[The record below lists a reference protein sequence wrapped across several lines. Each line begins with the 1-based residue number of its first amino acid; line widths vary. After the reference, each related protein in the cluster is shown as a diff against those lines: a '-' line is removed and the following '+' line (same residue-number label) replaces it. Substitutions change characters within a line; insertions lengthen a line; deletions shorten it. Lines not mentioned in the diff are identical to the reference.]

1 MRRHCSAWMTWRH
14 LLCWYGAVVII
25 GAFGSYAAYEL
36 PGSAAWRIWSGGHFP
51 WAVDAVRLLVCGV
64 FALFTIWNLELLEPE
79 NRELAATVFD
89 GWRLGIPLLVP
100 AVAVAITVGFAPM
113 RFIAGLP
120 SRGYTGGY
128 GFYDIYL
135 PYFPFAVY
143 TSALWGGI
151 GMPVLTMLIARFSS
165 DRKLLR
171 QNRRALEAE
180 FRALETVSLTEPLI
194 DFQRSQVALQNYLI
208 RLKQIAE
215 RYIPVLLTVSTVLI
229 YEQFTPSWRTVT
241 AEAQDLGKFA
251 LWLLLVPSLLV
262 CLTVVTFGYQAV
274 LRRAEATYAGI
285 LNRLAERHQEARE
298 KILAYR
304 DHLLWERS
312 SGSFILSI
320 LKSTTVFVL
329 LVSSVTFYVMSNL
342 DAKTRLA
349 LFIPKVILSLIQK
362 IFS

>member
-1 MRRHCSAWMTWRH
+1 MTWRH
-14 LLCWYGAVVII
+14 VLSWYAVVTII
-25 GAFGSYAAYEL
+25 GSFSSYAAYEL
-36 PGSAAWRIWSGGHFP
+36 PGSDAWRIWSGGHYP
-51 WAVDAVRLLVCGV
+51 WAVDAVRLLVCAV

-89 GWRLGIPLLVP
+89 GWRLAIPFLVP
-100 AVAVAITVGFAPM
+100 AIAVGITVGFAPM

-120 SRGYTGGY
+120 ARGYTGGY

-151 GMPVLTMLIARFSS
+151 GTPVLAMLIARFSS
-165 DRKLLR
+165 DRKRLQ
-171 QNRRALEAE
+171 QNRHELEVEFQALDAISTAE
-180 FRALETVSLTEPLI
+180 PFLE
-194 DFQRSQVALQNYLI
+194 FQRSQVALQNYII

-241 AEAQDLGKFA
+241 PEAQDLGKFA
-251 LWLLLVPSLLV
+251 LWLLLVPALLV

-274 LRRAEATYAGI
+274 LRRAEATYAGV
-285 LNRLAERHQEARE
+285 LSRLSETQHDARE

-304 DHLLWERS
+304 DHLLWERN

-329 LVSSVTFYVMSNL
+329 LVSSLTFYVMSNL

-349 LFIPKVILSLIQK
+349 LFVPNVILSWIRKL
-362 IFS
+362 FS